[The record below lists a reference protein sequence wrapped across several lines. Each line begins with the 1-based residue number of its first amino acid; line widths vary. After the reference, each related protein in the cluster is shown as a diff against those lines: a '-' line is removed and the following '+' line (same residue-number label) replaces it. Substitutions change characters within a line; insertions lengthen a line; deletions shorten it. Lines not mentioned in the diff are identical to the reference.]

1 MEANKCIRKF
11 QDRMSICFGI
21 VMAVVSVAA
30 FYLSVFRY
38 GFIGLIKTNNVLR
51 NYFGS
56 VIPDRTFLF

>member
-1 MEANKCIRKF
+1 
-11 QDRMSICFGI
+11 MSICFGI

-38 GFIGLIKTNNVLR
+38 GFIGLIKMNNVLR

-56 VIPDRTFLF
+56 VVPDRTFLF

>member
-1 MEANKCIRKF
+1 
-11 QDRMSICFGI
+11 MSICFGI

-30 FYLSVFRY
+30 FLFVCVH